1 MKGKFSLFFILFSTA
16 LTAQIHLT
24 GNWLGKLPVGDGLS
38 IVFHF
43 SDSSGKLSAMMDSPD
58 QGAYSIKS
66 DTAFIY
72 GDSVKV
78 IIKSARINFE
88 GRVTNDSIIDGVF
101 RQGIKMPLT
110 LKRVFTDTRKNKSQ
124 TPKPPFE
131 YTIQDVTYGDK
142 DNAIQL
148 SGTIT
153 YPKGPTN
160 KRYPTILMITGSGPQ
175 NRDEEIMGHK
185 PFWVIADYLTKK
197 GFAVLRVDDRGTGKS
212 TGKFETATSADFTDD
227 AEASLNY
234 LKTLPFIDT
243 NKIGIAGHSEG
254 GLIAYT
260 LAARR
265 KDVNFLILLAAPGI
279 ATIDLMAEQNIA
291 LLKAN
296 NINEEAAIEY
306 GKMYRN
312 LCNTIINKS
321 DSNTA
326 AETGKTF
333 FQNWLTETNSEI
345 LKKLGLQEKSKQN
358 AFINAFTKQINT
370 PWFRYFF
377 TIDPTSYLK
386 QVNCKV
392 LALNGEK
399 DLQVVPALNL
409 EGIRNGLKK
418 SKSKS
423 ANEIVE
429 LPGLNHLFQ
438 KCEKCSIA
446 EYGKLDETFSP
457 EALDVIE
464 KWLQKNIVNK

>member
-1 MKGKFSLFFILFSTA
+1 
-16 LTAQIHLT
+16 
-24 GNWLGKLPVGDGLS
+24 
-38 IVFHF
+38 
-43 SDSSGKLSAMMDSPD
+43 
-58 QGAYSIKS
+58 
-66 DTAFIY
+66 
-72 GDSVKV
+72 
-78 IIKSARINFE
+78 
-88 GRVTNDSIIDGVF
+88 
-101 RQGIKMPLT
+101 
-110 LKRVFTDTRKNKSQ
+110 
-124 TPKPPFE
+124 
-131 YTIQDVTYGDK
+131 
-142 DNAIQL
+142 
-148 SGTIT
+148 
-153 YPKGPTN
+153 
-160 KRYPTILMITGSGPQ
+160 
-175 NRDEEIMGHK
+175 
-185 PFWVIADYLTKK
+185 
-197 GFAVLRVDDRGTGKS
+197 
-212 TGKFETATSADFTDD
+212 
-227 AEASLNY
+227 
-234 LKTLPFIDT
+234 
-243 NKIGIAGHSEG
+243 
-254 GLIAYT
+254 
-260 LAARR
+260 
-265 KDVNFLILLAAPGI
+265 
-279 ATIDLMAEQNIA
+279 MAEQNIA

-296 NINEEAAIEY
+296 NINEEAATEY